1 MTPIGDLVSRILAF
15 VLDKRQAPEPTPPV
29 PEDPDLARQ
38 AEAWA
43 EPENEAP
50 LFAGDKT

>member
-1 MTPIGDLVSRILAF
+1 MTLITDLVARILARVF
-15 VLDKRQAPEPTPPV
+15 DKRQAPEPTPPV

-43 EPENEAP
+43 EPE
-50 LFAGDKT
+50 AGE